1 MERLSQGTQELKPL
15 ILHDTVQVQN
25 QVGNHPSRW
34 DITGVIVETRPFD
47 QYVVK
52 IHGSGRLTT
61 RNRKFLKKIKPYCPA
76 PRPAIVPLKPDS
88 EESQPKIL
96 EPAVIILESQSE
108 SENEHSND
116 TTRNPD
122 ATANPEPELRRSTRT
137 RNQPDRLQVHSW
149 KGQSYEQSSSSE
161 RPVPDVTA

>member
-1 MERLSQGTQELKPL
+1 MY
-15 ILHDTVQVQN
+15 DTVQVQN

-88 EESQPKIL
+88 EESKIL
-96 EPAVIILESQSE
+96 EPAVIIPESQSE